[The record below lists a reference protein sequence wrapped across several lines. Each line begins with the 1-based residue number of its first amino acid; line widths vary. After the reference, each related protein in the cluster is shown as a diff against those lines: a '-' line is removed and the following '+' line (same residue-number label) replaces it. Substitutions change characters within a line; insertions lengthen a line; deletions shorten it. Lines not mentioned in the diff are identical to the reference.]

1 MKRNLQ
7 VFYAFFSGIILALAI
22 QNELLPFGN
31 PFLGLIALV
40 PLYIALSSAKTA
52 RFAGLLFAIQITVTH
67 LLSSFWLGFFK
78 DFAIFTLGG
87 TVAWYFVSGY
97 FIGQLF
103 YGIFY
108 VPKHKILYSASGKDS
123 WFIPRRILLFTSLM
137 IMYEWNKSTGF
148 LAYPWGTVYMSA
160 YSWKTICQIA
170 SITGTAGI
178 SALFILFSSVIAEGY
193 ILLDSARSRSSN
205 NTNRSYAMT
214 AVFCIS
220 LFALSAVY
228 GVYEYSKVRE
238 PVKIMDTVLV
248 QQNTDDWI
256 DNGSDENGILI
267 SQELTTKAISDKE
280 KKPDIVLW
288 SELVL
293 TYVYFPHF
301 YSEFFEYP
309 EESPLLP
316 FIQKTAAPFII
327 GGYVRFPG
335 ENREYANSAVYLDK
349 NAEYLG
355 FSAKTRLVPFAE
367 LIPYADK
374 AWMRKFMQ
382 KLVGFSSSWTPGKEL
397 RLFSVPLKS
406 GEDAKIANLVCFEDA
421 FSDLCRS
428 YFALGSEVFL
438 NITNDSWSK
447 TKSAELQHFAV
458 ASFRAI
464 EMRTTLVRSTNSG
477 YSTVVN
483 PAGKVLYDMPLFTA
497 DSIYAEV
504 PIYER
509 QVTTYAVFGNW
520 LPFLCALFLALSFII
535 LVIVQFRGKHEKQ
548 YNQG

>member
-22 QNELLPFGN
+22 QNELMPFGN
-31 PFLGLIALV
+31 PFLGLIALI
-40 PLYIALSSAKTA
+40 PLYAALSSAKTA
-52 RFAGLLFAIQITVTH
+52 RFAGLLFSIQITLTH

-78 DFAIFTLGG
+78 EFAIFTIGG
-87 TVAWYFVSGY
+87 TALWYLVSGY

-103 YGIFY
+103 FGIFY
-108 VPKHKILYSASGKDS
+108 IPAHKKLYYDSGKDS
-123 WFIPRRILLFTSLM
+123 WFIPRRILLFTALM
-137 IMYEWNKSTGF
+137 LMYEWNKSAGF
-148 LAYPWGTVYMSA
+148 LAYPWGTVYMSS
-160 YSWKTICQIA
+160 YSWKTITQIA

-178 SALFILFSSVIAEGY
+178 SALFILFSSVMAEG
-193 ILLDSARSRSSN
+193 LLSIPLIPHRIST
-205 NTNRSYAMT
+205 NTVRSYAMT
-214 AVFCIS
+214 AAFCIS
-220 LFALSAVY
+220 LFALSTVY
-228 GVYEYSKVRE
+228 GVYQFSKTRE
-238 PVKIMDTVLV
+238 PVKYMETVIV

-256 DNGSDENGILI
+256 DGSDENGILI
-267 SQELTTKAISDKE
+267 SQDLTEREIAKRE
-280 KKPDIVLW
+280 NKPDIVLW

-293 TYVYFPHF
+293 TYVYFPH
-301 YSEFFEYP
+301 YYEEFFTYP
-309 EESPLLP
+309 EEKPLIP
-316 FIQKTAAPFII
+316 FIQSTGSPFII

-335 ENREYANSAVYLDK
+335 EHREYGNSAIYFNKDG
-349 NAEYLG
+349 EYQG

-374 AWMRKFMQ
+374 PWMRKFMQ

-406 GEDAKIANLVCFEDA
+406 GGDVKIANLVCFEDA
-421 FSDLCRS
+421 FSDLCRN
-428 YFALGSEVFL
+428 YFLLGSEVFV

-483 PAGKVLYDMPLFTA
+483 PAGKILYDLPLFTA
-497 DSIYAEV
+497 DSLYADV
-504 PIYER
+504 PVYER
-509 QVTTYAVFGNW
+509 ELTTYALLGNW
-520 LPFLCALFLALSFII
+520 LPFIAALSLCISFALFCIK
-535 LVIVQFRGKHEKQ
+535 RCKEEHEKI
-548 YNQG
+548 NTKH